1 MASFRGFENVGQGL
15 AGAADILAQGYKDRL
30 ELQRQAQAQQVQA
43 QYHQQQ
49 MANEQQKLAQQYG
62 RQEIPASYLPLAI
75 AGAGA
80 LQGQRLMDPSQITP
94 EMLMQSGVQTENGRY
109 YVPSK
114 SSFDLLEK
122 TAGGMA
128 AQQTA
133 GIRNQPAQAGIDL
146 KTQELEL
153 RKQQVI
159 ANIMSKM
166 KPDQFAALT
175 NPKAQQDFVDL
186 MMNQVNNM
194 SGKAPIAPAAPVVPS
209 PYQIGQIVNG
219 HRFKGGNYK
228 EPSSW
233 EKVK

>member
-49 MANEQQKLAQQYG
+49 IANEQQKLAQQYG

-80 LQGQRLMDPSQITP
+80 LQGQRLPASSEITP
-94 EMLMQSGVQTENGRY
+94 EMIAKSGIQTEGDKY
-109 YVPSK
+109 YAPSK
-114 SSFDLLEK
+114 SAFDLLEK

-133 GIRNQPAQAGIDL
+133 GIRNIPAQQNADL
-146 KTQELEL
+146 KQKQLDLQTQALMATL
-153 RKQQVI
+153 YK
-159 ANIMSKM
+159 NL
-166 KPDQFAALT
+166 KPDQLTALT
-175 NPKAQQDFVDL
+175 NPEAGAAVQQGMLDLIAKISGSAKPTQPSGNRKAYSASKKKTYILDAQG
-186 MMNQVNNM
+186 NT
-194 SGKAPIAPAAPVVPS
+194 
-209 PYQIGQIVNG
+209 IGVEDG
-219 HRFKGGNYK
+219 DTR
-228 EPSSW
+228 
-233 EKVK
+233 